1 MKAVSQHI
9 VVLAITAVV
18 STVTLI
24 VNPAFAGT
32 ISSRRASIHDTMRV
46 TEIRLLWDRPVH
58 ESVRDDISE
67 LASERIRKPLT
78 NDGLSDLL
86 HAILSSL
93 TDRGYRRAA
102 IVPHDF
108 VETGDAFEFS
118 MSINPGSIHTIAA
131 WRFSG
136 LNRTDTTWL
145 AKVLDLPCGVTWSNS
160 LRSQIERRIHRISH
174 LYLSGEPG
182 VIGDSDDT
190 CITIELPFAERA
202 TALADGALSLGSGS
216 ASQDL
221 NGKLSLEMLG
231 LFGRD
236 RSLGLNYEHPRP
248 EESLLR
254 FRFSERGI
262 FGSPW
267 SWRLALEQ
275 LDRLDHRRSIELGAS
290 YGGVAMD
297 GWRIEGV
304 GRLAQITP
312 GRTGIRATRTQ
323 EATFGLS
330 NRPDQRLPL
339 IYVSPGLYV
348 SAHATWSHARSGLGA
363 GTLDEPQSIARL
375 RTDLRAAQVIALNR
389 RWRLRFDGVGRWWPR
404 HEQLVAG
411 DEWYLG
417 GEGWLQ
423 GYSDRDV
430 VAASGWV
437 LVSELMCD
445 LAREVAA
452 AAFAETGLLTG
463 FAAPDGRTVRPSSYG
478 IAIMLHSRQRY
489 GRLQVAWRDGAAW
502 GDGLIRL
509 NVSHGW

>member
-1 MKAVSQHI
+1 
-9 VVLAITAVV
+9 
-18 STVTLI
+18 
-24 VNPAFAGT
+24 
-32 ISSRRASIHDTMRV
+32 
-46 TEIRLLWDRPVH
+46 
-58 ESVRDDISE
+58 
-67 LASERIRKPLT
+67 
-78 NDGLSDLL
+78 
-86 HAILSSL
+86 
-93 TDRGYRRAA
+93 
-102 IVPHDF
+102 
-108 VETGDAFEFS
+108 
-118 MSINPGSIHTIAA
+118 
-131 WRFSG
+131 
-136 LNRTDTTWL
+136 
-145 AKVLDLPCGVTWSNS
+145 
-160 LRSQIERRIHRISH
+160 
-174 LYLSGEPG
+174 
-182 VIGDSDDT
+182 
-190 CITIELPFAERA
+190 
-202 TALADGALSLGSGS
+202 
-216 ASQDL
+216 
-221 NGKLSLEMLG
+221 
-231 LFGRD
+231 
-236 RSLGLNYEHPRP
+236 
-248 EESLLR
+248 
-254 FRFSERGI
+254 
-262 FGSPW
+262 
-267 SWRLALEQ
+267 
-275 LDRLDHRRSIELGAS
+275 
-290 YGGVAMD
+290 
-297 GWRIEGV
+297 
-304 GRLAQITP
+304 
-312 GRTGIRATRTQ
+312 
-323 EATFGLS
+323 LS